1 LKLTAKMMAAG
12 SPRSQSL
19 PSVMA
24 YGVTEAEARARVTAL
39 AREVIA
45 ERIAAGEA
53 VPS

>member
-1 LKLTAKMMAAG
+1 MKPTAKMMAAG

-19 PSVMA
+19 PGVIA
-24 YGVTEAEARARVTAL
+24 YGVTEARARVMGL
-39 AREVIA
+39 VWEVIA